1 MAVKKISFHRRRK
14 NEVVM
19 KTRSIIVAIGG
30 VAAAVVAILA
40 LTAAPR
46 TAQAFP
52 AYAEQT
58 RMTCGVCHENPKGGG
73 KLNAYGIKWVT
84 GGMKTPAAPSKAKK

>member
-1 MAVKKISFHRRRK
+1 MAIGKISYHRCRK
-14 NEVVM
+14 KEVVM
-19 KTRSIIVAIGG
+19 TTRSIIVRIAS
-30 VAAAVVAILA
+30 VAAAVVAVVMLSA
-40 LTAAPR
+40 VPR

-84 GGMKTPAAPSKAKK
+84 GGMKTPAATKTKK